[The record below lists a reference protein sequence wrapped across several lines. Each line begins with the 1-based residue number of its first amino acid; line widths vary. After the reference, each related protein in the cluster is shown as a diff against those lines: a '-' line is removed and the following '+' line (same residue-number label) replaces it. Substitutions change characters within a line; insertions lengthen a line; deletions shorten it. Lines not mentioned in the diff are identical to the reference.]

1 MCYCNYGLLHGRT
14 NILLDSGMNA
24 KLDDF
29 GFSMEL
35 PQLSHGKTMFFA
47 PFITQSEG
55 YYPSEVTSG
64 HFSDRSD
71 VYCFGVVS
79 LMFGSTHPIS
89 LSLSPS
95 PFTKKVVV
103 EIYTA
108 KKSSIKPEVTK
119 NWQVYLNNLD
129 HLHINSMIFKNNV

>member
-1 MCYCNYGLLHGRT
+1 MCYCNYGLLHGRA

-24 KLDDF
+24 KLADF

-35 PQLSHGKTMFFA
+35 PQLSHGKTMFSA
-47 PFITQSEG
+47 PFIARSEG

-79 LMFGSTHPIS
+79 LMFGCTHLSLS
-89 LSLSPS
+89 LSLSP
-95 PFTKKVVV
+95 
-103 EIYTA
+103 
-108 KKSSIKPEVTK
+108 IKR
-119 NWQVYLNNLD
+119 L
-129 HLHINSMIFKNNV
+129 